1 MAEKLNPPETFTVDE
16 GVLANMWVMEAI
28 VELLERKG
36 LCTKQE
42 VHDMVSELRARH
54 AELNGKVI
62 VPGPPANT
70 KEEQILVDHVMKL
83 IEAVNLKPTEAKELL
98 RRVSL
103 AIDHT
108 EAGESQSS
116 H

>member
-1 MAEKLNPPETFTVDE
+1 MTDPLTPVRPSRQKKVSLRMCER
-16 GVLANMWVMEAI
+16 WEAL

-42 VHDMVSELRARH
+42 VHDLIAELRTRH

-62 VPGPPANT
+62 VPGTPTNT
-70 KEEQILVDHVMKL
+70 KEEQYLIDHMLKV
-83 IEAVNLKPTEAKELL
+83 IEAVGLQPAESKELL

-103 AIDHT
+103 IIDQQ
-108 EAGESQSS
+108 ARANQKPS
-116 H
+116 

>member
-1 MAEKLNPPETFTVDE
+1 MAEKLNPRETFTVDE

-42 VHDMVSELRARH
+42 VHDMVAELRTRH
-54 AELNGKVI
+54 GELNGKII
-62 VPGPPANT
+62 VPRPPPNT
-70 KEEQILVDHVMKL
+70 KEEQFLVDHVLKL
-83 IEAVNLKPTEAKELL
+83 VDAVKLRPSEAKELL

-103 AIDHT
+103 AIDQT
-108 EAGESQSS
+108 EEGSQSS

>member
-1 MAEKLNPPETFTVDE
+1 MTDSLNPREIFTTEE
-16 GVLANMWVMEAI
+16 GVLANMWALEAL

-42 VHDMVSELRARH
+42 VHDLIAELRARH

-62 VPGPPANT
+62 LPGLPANT
-70 KEEQILVDHVMKL
+70 KDEQYLIDHVLKI
-83 IEAVNLKPTEAKELL
+83 IEAVGLQPAESKELL

-103 AIDHT
+103 IIDQQERT
-108 EAGESQSS
+108 KRRQR
-116 H
+116 

>member
-1 MAEKLNPPETFTVDE
+1 MTDPLHPRKTFSTEE

-36 LCTKQE
+36 ICAKQE
-42 VHDMVSELRARH
+42 VHDMVSELRKRH

-62 VPGPPANT
+62 VPGPSPNT
-70 KEEQILVDHVMKL
+70 KEEQFLVDHVLKL
-83 IEAVNLKPTEAKELL
+83 VDAVKLRPSEAKELL

-103 AIDHT
+103 AIDQT
-108 EAGESQSS
+108 EQSGSQSN

>member
-1 MAEKLNPPETFTVDE
+1 MAEKRTPRETFTVDE

-42 VHDMVSELRARH
+42 VHDMVAELRKRH
-54 AELNGKVI
+54 GELNGKVI
-62 VPGPPANT
+62 VPGPPPNT
-70 KEEQILVDHVMKL
+70 KEEQFLVDHVVKL
-83 IEAVNLKPTEAKELL
+83 VDAVNLKPAEAKELL

-103 AIDHT
+103 VIDHN
-108 EAGESQSS
+108 ERAGSS
-116 H
+116 NQ